1 MPFVLCMAIQERRT
15 KGKYTGFHWR
25 KQFRTYVKTKEGK
38 KWLKQCHKVDK
49 DYVKIMLKEIKNEQ

>member
-1 MPFVLCMAIQERRT
+1 MAIQERRT